1 MGTYSDESI
10 NTKNKLTHTS
20 ETGVPSVNYFMNP
33 GNEIASDTTSWVNHS
48 NAEVTGYIARTGQKS
63 RKITNNGGFS
73 QTMYMQTG
81 TYTFSAYLIC
91 DSYISFGT
99 GGGVYLEIQDSHSNF
114 YSSERITERY
124 PLDNG
129 WQRLTLT
136 VDITQAGWHTFVV
149 WMLGG
154 AGSVYVDDMQL
165 EAGDGAGSANLLHNG
180 SFEGGL
186 SGWSGN
192 SVTVS
197 NSEKKFGDVSLKIDI
212 EDVGEEYKR
221 QYQYQY
227 VPLNCSPEI
236 TYVLSGWAKAESV
249 AIDYERDAARAF
261 RLMAEVVYTDGS
273 SEAHTS
279 GLQYGYNGMAVCNKA
294 DSTEKQ

>member
-1 MGTYSDESI
+1 
-10 NTKNKLTHTS
+10 
-20 ETGVPSVNYFMNP
+20 MNP

-114 YSSERITERY
+114 YSSERIERY

-136 VDITQAGWHTFVV
+136 VDITQAGWHTFCSMDA
-149 WMLGG
+149 WRSRKRLC
-154 AGSVYVDDMQL
+154 DDMQL

-186 SGWSGN
+186 SGWS
-192 SVTVS
+192 
-197 NSEKKFGDVSLKIDI
+197 KFCDSI
-212 EDVGEEYKR
+212 E
-221 QYQYQY
+221 Q
-227 VPLNCSPEI
+227 
-236 TYVLSGWAKAESV
+236 
-249 AIDYERDAARAF
+249 
-261 RLMAEVVYTDGS
+261 
-273 SEAHTS
+273 
-279 GLQYGYNGMAVCNKA
+279 
-294 DSTEKQ
+294 